1 MSNPLF
7 PPNPLV
13 ITMLGLMAVQLQ
25 AAEQKP
31 VDSPKSIGDIETIAV
46 WGTQVKASS
55 LSMDAETMEI
65 KQPDH
70 ISDLLRII
78 PGVDVGGAHS
88 LNQRITIRSMDDK
101 DLRISID
108 GANQNTYMYHHM
120 GNLQIH
126 ADILESADID
136 VGNNSVVNGGLGG
149 AVRFKTKDAR
159 TLLED
164 GSQFG
169 GRVQVGYAD
178 NAGDSAAIT
187 GYGQVTDSLDALVY
201 FNKVNRDN
209 YEVGGGKIL
218 GANGQPLAGT
228 DGTVR
233 GLEGEV
239 EDTLVKLGWD
249 IADGHRIK
257 LGYESYADTGD
268 YSYRPDMGLATTIA
282 IANSLKVPLTY
293 PTEFTRDTTTLNY
306 TGTLSASTTV
316 EASLF
321 QNESS
326 FWRDERGLVTWSPVS
341 ATINQGD
348 ADNTGLNVFFNTLI
362 EDVVSH
368 DFTYGLDHIQHDTAY
383 IVDGVEKAS
392 EDSADTAF
400 FVEDKITTKTGFNFI
415 PGLRYESSDVNSSI
429 VDDKFSDISGA
440 LAAEYEATENLLFRI
455 SATELFRAPE
465 LNEVF
470 VGAGLGQ
477 TPNPEIKAETGV
489 NQQISAA
496 FEDAVLGADNFSFGL
511 TYFETTVD
519 DYIYD
524 YAETAPRTYL
534 VDNVGDM
541 VIDGIE
547 AYVGYDIGNFK
558 ALLSYS
564 DSESELDAV
573 AQYQALDGARID
585 REQGDTLSLSLD
597 YLFTGINVSLHWDT
611 LWVDDLK
618 ASKHLDANSLT
629 HEKPGYA
636 VSNFSAHWESSF
648 GLGVTAGVDNIFDE
662 FYASQSS
669 RNGTSFHPR
678 FGTLYLMDYEPGRNA
693 KITLSYKF

>member
-1 MSNPLF
+1 MFKTTRSALPLAI
-7 PPNPLV
+7 LSLISTAALAETKTSTDVEEVV
-13 ITMLGLMAVQLQ
+13 I
-25 AAEQKP
+25 
-31 VDSPKSIGDIETIAV
+31 
-46 WGTQVKASS
+46 WGVQVKASS
-55 LSMDAETMEI
+55 LAFDSEAMEI

-136 VGNNSVVNGGLGG
+136 VGNNSVTNGGLGG

-169 GRVQVGYAD
+169 GRIQAGYAD

-187 GYGQVTDSLDALVY
+187 GYGQLTDSFDALVY

-218 GANGQPLAGT
+218 DANGQTIAGT

-239 EDTLVKLGWD
+239 EDALIKFGWD
-249 IADGHRIK
+249 VAEGHRLK

-268 YSYRPDMGLATTIA
+268 YSYRPDMGLATGITIGMVQ
-282 IANSLKVPLTY
+282 NTPLVY
-293 PTEFTRDTTTLNY
+293 PTEFTRETSTLNY
-306 TGTLSASTTV
+306 NGNTGENTQVEVALYQTDST
-316 EASLF
+316 
-321 QNESS
+321 
-326 FWRDERGLVTWSPVS
+326 FWRDETSLAQS
-341 ATINQGD
+341 TIPRIKAGAGIKQGD
-348 ADNTGLNVFFNTLI
+348 ANNSGLNTYIRTLV
-362 EDVVSH
+362 EGSVVH
-368 DFTYGLDHIQHDTAY
+368 NFTYGFDHIEHDTRYLLNGKEMGA
-383 IVDGVEKAS
+383 
-392 EDSADTAF
+392 EDSKDTAF
-400 FVEDKITTKTGFNFI
+400 FIEDRVTTETGFNFV
-415 PGLRYESSDVNSSI
+415 PGLRYETSDVNSTV
-429 VDDKFSDISGA
+429 VDDTFSDISGA
-440 LAAEYEATENLLFRI
+440 LAAEYEASENLLFRI

-477 TPNPEIKAETGV
+477 TPNPALKAETGV
-489 NQQISAA
+489 NQQIS
-496 FEDAVLGADNFSFGL
+496 FSYEDDVLGADNFSFGL

-524 YAETAPRTYL
+524 YAETAPRVYL

-547 AYVGYDIGNFK
+547 AYVGYDVGNFK
-558 ALLSYS
+558 ALVSYS

-573 AQYQALDGARID
+573 AQYQVLDGARID
-585 REQGDTLSLSLD
+585 REQGDTITLSLD
-597 YLFTGINVSLHWDT
+597 YLFAGINLSLHWDT
-611 LWVDDLK
+611 LWVNDLAAAK
-618 ASKHLDANSLT
+618 LLDFSALPHRKES
-629 HEKPGYA
+629 YS
-636 VSNFSAHWESSF
+636 VSNASVHWESSF
-648 GLGVTAGVDNIFDE
+648 GLGVTAGIDNIFDE
-662 FYASQSS
+662 FYASHSS
-669 RNGTSFHPR
+669 RTGSSYHPL
-678 FGTLYLMDYEPGRNA
+678 FKDLYLMDYEPGRNA

>member
-1 MSNPLF
+1 MSTTLFSPKPLF
-7 PPNPLV
+7 
-13 ITMLGLMAVQLQ
+13 ITMLGLMSVQLQ
-25 AAEQKP
+25 AANSKP
-31 VDSPKSIGDIETIAV
+31 VEDVETIAV

-136 VGNNSVVNGGLGG
+136 VGNNSVTNGGLGG

-169 GRVQVGYAD
+169 GRIQAGYAD

-187 GYGQVTDSLDALVY
+187 GYGQLTDSFDALVY

-218 GANGQPLAGT
+218 GANGQTLAGT

-239 EDTLVKLGWD
+239 EDALIKFGWD
-249 IADGHRIK
+249 VADGHRIK

-268 YSYRPDMGLATTIA
+268 YSYRPDMGLATTLA

-306 TGTLSASTTV
+306 TGQLSTSTKV
-316 EASLF
+316 EASLY

-326 FWRDERGLVTWSPVS
+326 FWRDERGLVTWSPAS

-348 ADNTGLNVFFNTLI
+348 ADNAGLNVFFNTSI

-368 DFTYGLDHIQHDTAY
+368 NFTYGLDHIEHETAY
-383 IVDGVEKAS
+383 IVNSVKKAS
-392 EDSADTAF
+392 EDSKDTAF
-400 FVEDKITTKTGFNFI
+400 FVEDKVTTETGFNFI
-415 PGLRYESSDVNSSI
+415 PGLRYETSDVNSSI
-429 VDDKFSDISGA
+429 VDDTYSDISGA
-440 LAAEYEATENLLFRI
+440 LAAEYEASENLLFRI

-477 TPNPEIKAETGV
+477 TPNPALKAETGV
-489 NQQISAA
+489 NQQISFAY
-496 FEDAVLGADNFSFGL
+496 EDDVLGADNFSFGL

-524 YAETAPRTYL
+524 YAETAPRVYL

-541 VIDGIE
+541 VIDGVE

-558 ALLSYS
+558 ALVSYS
-564 DSESELDAV
+564 DSESKLDAV

-585 REQGDTLSLSLD
+585 REQGDTLTLSLD
-597 YLFTGINVSLHWDT
+597 YLFTGINLSLHWDT
-611 LWVDDLK
+611 LWVDDLQ
-618 ASKHLDANSLT
+618 ASKHLDVNSLM
-629 HEKPGYA
+629 HKKEGYA
-636 VSNFSAHWESSF
+636 VSNFSAHWESNF

-693 KITLSYKF
+693 KITVSYKF

>member
-1 MSNPLF
+1 MNNPSFLKIPF
-7 PPNPLV
+7 LKAPLALAL
-13 ITMLGLMAVQLQ
+13 LGLGSFPLQ
-25 AAEQKP
+25 AAEI
-31 VDSPKSIGDIETIAV
+31 DDIETLAV

-126 ADILESADID
+126 ADILESAEID
-136 VGNNSVVNGGLGG
+136 VGNNSVTNGGLGG

-159 TLLED
+159 TLLES
-164 GSQFG
+164 GAQFG
-169 GRVQVGYAD
+169 GRLQAGYAD
-178 NAGDSAAIT
+178 NGDSYAVT
-187 GYGQVTDSLDALVY
+187 GYGQLTDSLDALVY

-218 GANGQPLAGT
+218 GANGEVLLGT
-228 DGTVR
+228 DGKVR

-239 EDTLVKLGWD
+239 EDALVKLGWD
-249 IADGHRIK
+249 INDNHRLK
-257 LGYESYADTGD
+257 LGYESYEDTGD
-268 YSYRPDMGLATTIA
+268 YSYRPDMGLATTLA
-282 IANSLKVPLTY
+282 IANSLRVPLTY

-306 TGTLSASTTV
+306 TGKLSASTTL
-316 EASLF
+316 EAALY
-321 QNESS
+321 QNEST
-326 FWRDERGLVTWSPVS
+326 FWRDERGLASWNPGA

-348 ADNTGLNVFFNTLI
+348 ADNTGINIFVNTAI
-362 EDVVSH
+362 EDIVSH
-368 DFTYGLDHIQHDTAY
+368 NFTYGVDHIKHETAY
-383 IVDGVEKAS
+383 IVNGDKKAG
-392 EDSADTAF
+392 EDSTETAVF
-400 FVEDKITTKTGFNFI
+400 FEDKVTTETGFNFI
-415 PGLRYESSDVNSSI
+415 PGIRYETSDVDSSI
-429 VDDKFSDISGA
+429 VKETFNDFSAA
-440 LAAEYEATENLLFRI
+440 LAIEYEANENLLFRI
-455 SATELFRAPE
+455 SSTEVFRAPE

-470 VGAGLGQ
+470 IGAGLGQ
-477 TPNPEIKAETGV
+477 TPNPDIEAETGV
-489 NQQISAA
+489 NQQFSIAY
-496 FEDAVLGADNFSFGL
+496 EDDVLGADNFSFGL
-511 TYFETTVD
+511 TYFETTID
-519 DYIYD
+519 GYIYD
-524 YAETAPRTYL
+524 YAELAPNTYL

-541 VIDGIE
+541 EIKGVE
-547 AYVGYDIGNFK
+547 AYVGYDIGNLR

-564 DSESELDAV
+564 TSESELDAF
-573 AQYQALDGARID
+573 AEYQALDGARID
-585 REQGDTLSLSLD
+585 REQGDTLSFSLD
-597 YLFTGINVSLHWDT
+597 YEFTAINLSLHWDT

-618 ASKHLDANSLT
+618 ASKHLDANSLM
-629 HEKPGYA
+629 HRKEGYA

-648 GLGVTAGVDNIFDE
+648 GLGITAGVDNIFDE
-662 FYASQSS
+662 FYASHSS

-678 FGTLYLMDYEPGRNA
+678 FRELYLMDYEPGRNA

>member
-1 MSNPLF
+1 MYPLKK
-7 PPNPLV
+7 PIALAV
-13 ITMLGLMAVQLQ
+13 LGLGSIPLH
-25 AAEQKP
+25 AAETTP
-31 VDSPKSIGDIETIAV
+31 NDVETVAV

-126 ADILESADID
+126 ADILESANID
-136 VGNNSVVNGGLGG
+136 VGNNSVTNGGLGG
-149 AVRFKTKDAR
+149 SVRFKTKDAR
-159 TLLED
+159 TLLES
-164 GSQFG
+164 GAQFG
-169 GRVQVGYAD
+169 GRLQAGYAD

-187 GYGQVTDSLDALVY
+187 GYGQLTDSLDALVY

-218 GANGQPLAGT
+218 GANGATLPGT
-228 DGTVR
+228 DGKVR

-239 EDTLVKLGWD
+239 QDVLVKFGWEFTE
-249 IADGHRIK
+249 GHRVK
-257 LGYESYADTGD
+257 LGYEGYEDTGN
-268 YSYRPDMGLATTIA
+268 YSYRPDMGLATTLA
-282 IANSLKVPLTY
+282 IANSLRVPLTY

-306 TGTLSASTTV
+306 SGKLSASTTV
-316 EASLF
+316 EAALY
-321 QNESS
+321 QNEST
-326 FWRDERGLVTWSPVS
+326 FWRDERGLASWNPGT
-341 ATINQGD
+341 ANINQGD
-348 ADNTGLNVFFNTLI
+348 ADNGGINIFINTI
-362 EDVVSH
+362 VEDVVSH
-368 DFTYGLDHIQHDTAY
+368 NFTYGLDYIKHETAY
-383 IVDGVEKAS
+383 IVNGNKRAT
-392 EDSADTAF
+392 EDSDETALF
-400 FVEDKITTKTGFNFI
+400 IEDKIRTETGFNFV
-415 PGLRYESSDVNSSI
+415 PGIRYETSDVESSI
-429 VDDKFSDISGA
+429 VGDTFSDFTGA
-440 LAAEYEATENLLFRI
+440 LAIEYEANENLIFRV
-455 SATELFRAPE
+455 SSTELFRAPE

-477 TPNPEIKAETGV
+477 TPNPNIKAETGV
-489 NQQISAA
+489 NQQISVA
-496 FEDAVLGADNFSFGL
+496 FDDDVLGADTFSFGL

-524 YAETAPRTYL
+524 YAEIAPNNYL

-541 VIDGIE
+541 VIDGVE
-547 AYVGYDIGNFK
+547 AYIGYDIGNLK

-564 DSESELDAV
+564 DSKSELDAFTE
-573 AQYQALDGARID
+573 YQTLDGARID
-585 REQGDTLSLSLD
+585 REQGDTLTLSLD
-597 YLFTGINVSLHWDT
+597 YDFTAINLSVHWDT
-611 LWVDDLK
+611 LWVDDLQ
-618 ASKHLDANSLT
+618 ASKHLDANSLM
-629 HEKPGYA
+629 HKKEGYA
-636 VSNFSAHWESSF
+636 VSNFSVHWESSF

-662 FYASQSS
+662 FYASHSS

-678 FGTLYLMDYEPGRNA
+678 FRELYLMDYEPGRNT